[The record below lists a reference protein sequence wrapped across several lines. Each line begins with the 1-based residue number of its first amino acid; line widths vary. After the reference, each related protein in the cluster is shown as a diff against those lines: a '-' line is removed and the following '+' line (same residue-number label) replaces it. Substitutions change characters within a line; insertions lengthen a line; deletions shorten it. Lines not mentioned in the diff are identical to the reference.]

1 MADVYM
7 KSKFY
12 FKRGKAASWAEQ
24 NITLGP
30 GEPGFEIDTGKL
42 KVGNGTTAWNDLPYL
57 VDKEEILENV
67 SIFLGKLDELPTTA
81 DNPDGTIC
89 IVKDVPYIKVGD
101 SWEKLAVGD
110 VEVIKIKDDQDDSL
124 DIEGTHYTSTQD
136 AIDNAPNGTVIQL
149 AAAPTTALSIPS
161 GRNISID
168 LNDVNIL
175 NDEDNPVKI
184 KYGASLNIQGK
195 GSIECNKNG
204 APVLNNSGSL
214 GISDGVYL
222 RSVDEKNNG
231 HYVVVNHGDLTIFD
245 GTFSS
250 PGGMSSLIENGY
262 YSYNSGDSATGYVE
276 GLNAEHPTITVNGGT
291 FIDSYTTIKNDDG
304 ANCFINGGN
313 FLGMVYNVGQNLFI
327 TDGIFTATDGYENV
341 WNSKSSEDL
350 NCANCY
356 ISGGIFDTNGN
367 SNVSS
372 SGDSLVE
379 ISGGK
384 FNKQVPDK
392 FIKEGFAQVLTDDG
406 YYTIKKEG

>member
-7 KSKFY
+7 NSKFY
-12 FKRGKAASWAEQ
+12 FKRGKAASWTKQ
-24 NITLGP
+24 NIVLGP
-30 GEPGFEIDTGKL
+30 GEPGFELDTGKL
-42 KVGNGTTAWNDLPYL
+42 KVGNGATAWNDLPYL
-57 VDKEEILENV
+57 VDKKEILQNV
-67 SIFLGKLDELPTTA
+67 STFLGKLDKLPAAA

-124 DIEGTHYTSTQD
+124 DVDGVHYASTQD
-136 AIDNAPNGTVIQL
+136 AINNAPDGSTIAMTS
-149 AAAPTTALSIPS
+149 AATTALLIPS
-161 GRNISID
+161 GKNISID
-168 LNDVNIL
+168 LNDINIL
-175 NDEDNPVKI
+175 NNEDNPVKI

-195 GSIECNKNG
+195 GSIECNKN
-204 APVLNNSGSL
+204 ATPVIYNSGTL

-231 HYVVVNHGDLTIFD
+231 HYVIVNHGDLTIFD

-262 YSYNSGDSATGYVE
+262 YSYNSGNSSTGYVE
-276 GLNAEHPTITVNGGT
+276 GLNAEHPTITINGGT
-291 FIDSYTTIKNDDG
+291 FINNYTTIKNDDG

-313 FLGMVYNVGQNLFI
+313 FLGMVYNAGQDLFI
-327 TDGIFTATDGYENV
+327 TNGIFTATDGYENV
-341 WNSKSSEDL
+341 WNSKSSEEL
-350 NCANCY
+350 NRACCY
-356 ISGGIFDTNGN
+356 ISGGIFDTNG
-367 SNVSS
+367 SVNVSS
-372 SGDSLVE
+372 SNGSLVE

-384 FNKQVPDK
+384 FNKPIPAD
-392 FIKEGFAQVLTDDG
+392 FIKEGYTQILTEDG